1 MTSKDTGG
9 STGTMDPVELEYL
22 EWDPE
27 GSPVS
32 IHMNPG
38 VADGIAHDAIERLGR
53 EVGGLLLGRVEAGA
67 RAGVW
72 IERYQR
78 ISRQLGSGP
87 AFILDS
93 EEIAGLESVA
103 SNILATG
110 EL

>member
-9 STGTMDPVELEYL
+9 STGTMDPVELQYL

-38 VADGIAHDAIERLGR
+38 VADGIAHDAIEGSGV
-53 EVGGLLLGRVEAGA
+53 EVGGLLLGKIVAGA
-67 RAGVW
+67 RASVW

-78 ISRQLGSGP
+78 ISCEHRSGP
-87 AFILDS
+87 EFILDS
-93 EEIAGLESVA
+93 EEIAALEA
-103 SNILATG
+103 
-110 EL
+110 